1 MDSAHP
7 TLTVELA
14 YRAMLV
20 FLESE
25 CSASESSELADLLSG
40 CRMDQDG
47 HTGDPAVWNAWIA
60 AVELAVKAHKP
71 A

>member
-1 MDSAHP
+1 MDGTHP

-20 FLESE
+20 FLERE
-25 CSASESSELADLLSG
+25 CSASKSS
-40 CRMDQDG
+40 
-47 HTGDPAVWNAWIA
+47 
-60 AVELAVKAHKP
+60 ELAVKAPKP